1 MVNVGIH
8 CGYNVFV
15 PEPLLNCLHVGTCL
29 NQLCGVG
36 MAQAVII
43 KIDSKLLPDD
53 SLAIGKAVFGC
64 QLSVFINADKIDSP
78 RACGKDFLC
87 ADNSL
92 SRRSFFVRKIDKLI
106 YCVEF
111 AIFQFVFELS
121 VFLCLEDSVKGFPEF
136 YFPLGVVLWS
146 FEGEPQIAVDV
157 PADKLTLYRQR
168 AVFKINIVPCEGK
181 ALIDTQPAVPANH
194 KRNIVART
202 NGKAF
207 PDAVKFCIRQ
217 HDALSDRLC
226 DSTYLYKPTGILSDI
241 LQGLNSIIYR
251 SRKDNKDRA
260 YGRFGIAL
268 RL

>member
-1 MVNVGIH
+1 MNAVWNSYG
-8 CGYNVFV
+8 
-15 PEPLLNCLHVGTCL
+15 
-29 NQLCGVG
+29 QLCGCPEIFKKSCKFFCRELDIRV
-36 MAQAVII
+36 AQAVII

-111 AIFQFVFELS
+111 AIFQFVFKLS

-136 YFPLGVVLWS
+136 YFPLGVVLWF

-181 ALIDTQPAVPANH
+181 ALIDTQPTVPANH

-241 LQGLNSIIYR
+241 LQRLNSIIYR
-251 SRKDNKDRA
+251 SREDNKDRA

>member
-29 NQLCGVG
+29 NQLCGMG

-111 AIFQFVFELS
+111 AIFQFVFKLS
-121 VFLCLEDSVKGFPEF
+121 VFLGKGIPRILFSAWSCT
-136 YFPLGVVLWS
+136 LVL
-146 FEGEPQIAVDV
+146 
-157 PADKLTLYRQR
+157 
-168 AVFKINIVPCEGK
+168 
-181 ALIDTQPAVPANH
+181 
-194 KRNIVART
+194 
-202 NGKAF
+202 
-207 PDAVKFCIRQ
+207 
-217 HDALSDRLC
+217 
-226 DSTYLYKPTGILSDI
+226 
-241 LQGLNSIIYR
+241 
-251 SRKDNKDRA
+251 
-260 YGRFGIAL
+260 
-268 RL
+268 